1 MSIINYYKNKL
12 EDEIIDDYSYLHKIK
27 RELNI
32 PSEKRK
38 YLISEISAITRMVA
52 QMDGNGL
59 LGGSLKDLLICE
71 FLENNVDTY
80 EDTHSG
86 ESDFKVL
93 NQVPLSLKNIN
104 GGSTCALNW
113 SKNPDFSHEPF
124 TCHIIVF
131 QEKNSKWWKK
141 GPKKQNDK
149 LDYSQNIKKGMYICS
164 RYYCKKNIKL
174 GSNNKTDTLISKED
188 MYRMLLYS
196 KNNGLYID
204 YDVDTDISVN
214 WSISRGFH

>member
-1 MSIINYYKNKL
+1 MSIINYYTNKL
-12 EDEIIDDYSYLHKIK
+12 EDEIIDEYSYLHKIK
-27 RELNI
+27 KELNI
-32 PSEKRK
+32 SPGKRE
-38 YLISEISAITRMVA
+38 YLISGISAITRKVA

-59 LGGSLKDLLICE
+59 LGGSLKDLFISE
-71 FLENNVDTY
+71 FLKNNVETY

-86 ESDFKVL
+86 ESDFKVSH
-93 NQVPLSLKNIN
+93 QEISLKNIN

-113 SKNPDFSHEPF
+113 SKNPEFSHIPF

-141 GPKKQNDK
+141 GPKKQIDN
-149 LDYSQNIKKGMYICS
+149 LDYSQNIKRGMYICS

-214 WSISRGFH
+214 WSISKGFY

>member
-32 PSEKRK
+32 SSEKRK
-38 YLISEISAITRMVA
+38 YLISGISAITRMVA

-59 LGGSLKDLLICE
+59 LGGSLKDLFISE

-86 ESDFKVL
+86 ESDFKVS
-93 NQVPLSLKNIN
+93 NQEISLKNIN

-124 TCHIIVF
+124 TCH
-131 QEKNSKWWKK
+131 
-141 GPKKQNDK
+141 
-149 LDYSQNIKKGMYICS
+149 
-164 RYYCKKNIKL
+164 
-174 GSNNKTDTLISKED
+174 
-188 MYRMLLYS
+188 
-196 KNNGLYID
+196 
-204 YDVDTDISVN
+204 TDISVN

>member
-1 MSIINYYKNKL
+1 MSIINYYKNNL

-32 PSEKRK
+32 SPEKRK
-38 YLISEISAITRMVA
+38 ELISGISAITRKVA

-59 LGGSLKDLLICE
+59 LGGSLKDLYISE
-71 FLENNVDTY
+71 FLENNIDTY

-86 ESDFKVL
+86 ESDFKVS
-93 NQVPLSLKNIN
+93 NQETSLKNIN

-113 SKNPDFSHEPF
+113 SKNPDFSHKSF

-141 GPKKQNDK
+141 GPKNQDDK
-149 LDYSQNIKKGMYICS
+149 LDYSQTIKKGMYICS
-164 RYYCKKNIKL
+164 KYYCKKNIKL

-204 YDVDTDISVN
+204 YDVDTDSSSVN
-214 WSISRGFH
+214 WSISRGFY